1 MRKLFL
7 AMFLGSLGLG
17 LLATPS
23 DAHAQR
29 RAREPQNLDRIL
41 IIPPKLGEGAI
52 DTVFVMVL
60 ADEARKRLAGR
71 ARNQVK
77 VVETAQYCE
86 ALEASGFDCGT
97 LLDDNSAAQLARF
110 LNADAYVVSTL
121 SYASSTPSLVSRAV
135 DLRRSGVAGWSEVEG
150 AAAATDFGKAFGD
163 SLRNQIRAGGDA
175 KQCTERRDRSD
186 FDGAK
191 NRANRAFEMYPN
203 HPAAAMCLSYI
214 FEADTD
220 MPAEQKP
227 DSLIWAYRKAVAG
240 DFLMERAWERL
251 GQQLLLVGDTAGAIE
266 AFIGQLAADPGN
278 EELRRGIVAQ
288 QILLGDFETALELLE
303 EGIALN
309 PASIALMQ
317 LKARTCTDGA
327 LWDCAVDAFEAQ
339 YALNNEMGSDTIFLQ
354 QVIGAADLAA
364 DTVANIR
371 WTGIAYT
378 SFPDRESFGMAHGAA
393 LRDGSMTDSA
403 LAIFTGVAESH
414 TSNTRAPL
422 AMVQIH
428 VEGLAIDSTTPLDT
442 ATMMTI
448 DSLLQN
454 VTALAQG
461 DDATRA
467 TIGALYLQPGIKLAQ
482 LRLHP
487 RTAADWLAKGLEY
500 PIQPSLATTANFFLG
515 FSTVFYLGDLF
526 AEVQAAESCDA
537 VADYE
542 MHVLRGKNALVAGRS
557 LSEST
562 AEALLANYTRFE
574 DVIPQFKAA
583 WSCGTGN

>member
-1 MRKLFL
+1 
-7 AMFLGSLGLG
+7 
-17 LLATPS
+17 
-23 DAHAQR
+23 
-29 RAREPQNLDRIL
+29 
-41 IIPPKLGEGAI
+41 
-52 DTVFVMVL
+52 
-60 ADEARKRLAGR
+60 
-71 ARNQVK
+71 
-77 VVETAQYCE
+77 
-86 ALEASGFDCGT
+86 
-97 LLDDNSAAQLARF
+97 
-110 LNADAYVVSTL
+110 
-121 SYASSTPSLVSRAV
+121 
-135 DLRRSGVAGWSEVEG
+135 
-150 AAAATDFGKAFGD
+150 
-163 SLRNQIRAGGDA
+163 
-175 KQCTERRDRSD
+175 
-186 FDGAK
+186 
-191 NRANRAFEMYPN
+191 
-203 HPAAAMCLSYI
+203 
-214 FEADTD
+214 
-220 MPAEQKP
+220 
-227 DSLIWAYRKAVAG
+227 
-240 DFLMERAWERL
+240 
-251 GQQLLLVGDTAGAIE
+251 LVGDTAGAIE
-266 AFIGQLAADPGN
+266 AFIGQLTADPSN

-288 QILLGDFETALELLE
+288 QILLEDFEEALVLLE

-317 LKARTCTDGA
+317 LKARTCTDAA
-327 LWDCAVDAFEAQ
+327 LWGCAVEAFEAQ
-339 YALNNEMGSDTIFLQ
+339 YDLNNELGSDTIFLQ

-364 DTVANIR
+364 DTASNIR
-371 WTGIAYT
+371 WTGVALA

-393 LRDGSMTDSA
+393 LRDGGDTDSS
-403 LAIFTGVAESH
+403 LAVFTSIAESNP
-414 TSNTRAPL
+414 SNTRAPL

-454 VTALAQG
+454 VTALAEG

-500 PIQPSLATTANFFLG
+500 PIQPNLATTANFFLG

-537 VADYE
+537 VAMYE
-542 MHVLRGKNALVAGRS
+542 VHVLRGKNALIAGRS

-583 WSCGTGN
+583 WECTTGN